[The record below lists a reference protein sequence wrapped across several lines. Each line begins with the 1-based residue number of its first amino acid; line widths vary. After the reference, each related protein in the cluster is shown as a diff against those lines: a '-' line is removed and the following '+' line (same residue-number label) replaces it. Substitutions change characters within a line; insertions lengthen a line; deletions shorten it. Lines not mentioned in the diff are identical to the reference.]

1 MHTLSD
7 QSLAGLQ
14 ARIATA
20 LLAADPAQQQL
31 PEALFTGAHPGAAG
45 LRVHRHTIL
54 GAISHALRMSFAA
67 VDRLVGEDFF
77 DRMAVAYGRAMPP
90 AAPQL
95 DAYGSGFPA
104 FIADF
109 PGTEGLPYL
118 SDLAHFEWQLD
129 ELARLQATESFGA
142 RALTLEGGVRLHFLA
157 SLRVHHARYPVDAL
171 RLSILAEDTAA
182 LGAIGLQPD
191 EHAFALWRARGG
203 VKVLPLSATAARFLT
218 AALAGAEGAQA
229 LAAAAAGQDD
239 SVVAAV
245 LAREILSAGFVRIA
259 TETP

>member
-1 MHTLSD
+1 MRAPSD

-14 ARIATA
+14 ARMAAA
-20 LLAADPAQQQL
+20 LLAADATEQQL
-31 PEALFTGAHPGAAG
+31 PEELFAGAHPGATG
-45 LRVHRHTIL
+45 LRVHRQTVL
-54 GAISHALRMSFAA
+54 GAISNALRMSFAA

-77 DRMAVAYGRAMPP
+77 DRMAVAYGRALPP
-90 AAPQL
+90 TAPQL

-129 ELARLQATESFGA
+129 ELARLQATENFSA
-142 RALTLEGGVRLHFLA
+142 RALQLEGGVRLHFLA
-157 SLRVHHARYPVDAL
+157 SLRLHHARYPVDAL
-171 RLSILAEDTAA
+171 RLSILEEDTAA
-182 LGAIGLQPD
+182 LGAISLQPR
-191 EHAFALWRARGG
+191 EHAFALWRARAG
-203 VKVLPLSATAARFLT
+203 VNAQPLNATAARFLT

-229 LAAAAAGQDD
+229 LAAAADGQGDTE
-239 SVVAAV
+239 VAAV

-259 TETP
+259 TEMS